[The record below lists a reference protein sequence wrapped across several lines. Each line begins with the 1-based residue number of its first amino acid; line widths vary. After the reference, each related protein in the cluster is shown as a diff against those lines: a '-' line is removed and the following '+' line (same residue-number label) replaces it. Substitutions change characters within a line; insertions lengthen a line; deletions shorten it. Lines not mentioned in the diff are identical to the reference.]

1 MTSGVNPLREPRSLP
16 LAVLICCPK
25 RNHQRH
31 PKPSLLA
38 ELDSQGEAYLD
49 ASKITFL
56 QLAAEYEAKRLVPA
70 EYRNE
75 KKVKGMRDWKDAR
88 RRLKICTVHF
98 GKKRIRTITY
108 ADIEN
113 FRDDLLGRP
122 VVFKNKAGVVTTTRE
137 RSIGDVHR
145 ILARLSGAFTYVIQK
160 EWVVRSPFSKG
171 ENLIVMA
178 QEVARERCLST
189 AEQRRL
195 LEACQNDYRQHLF
208 PLNLTALDSGC
219 RRGELLKLKWCEIDL
234 VRGELRILAMN
245 AKSNKRRTIDLE
257 PLTVAALRRV
267 WERSTQNVDGLVFG
281 IKDNFNRGWESA
293 LKEAEITIP
302 TRFHDLRATSI
313 TYGLLRGR
321 TMEFAMKRSG
331 HADPRTF
338 MRYAE
343 WPKKYARSNASSC
356 ANGSSLRAWPSSP
369 GSRTNRSGWSW
380 SIKINANT
388 KNTTRS
394 PGVWSDFGHS
404 KHCGKSSIMHRIH
417 SYRGRIRGRE

>member
-1 MTSGVNPLREPRSLP
+1 MGRPRKGSVYEKKGRGLVAQLDWIDDAGKPRQRREQVASES
-16 LAVLICCPK
+16 VGWKLIDK
-25 RNHQRH
+25 W
-31 PKPSLLA
+31 KA

-88 RRLKICTVHF
+88 RRLKISIGHF
-98 GKKRIRTITY
+98 GKKRIRSITY

-122 VVFKNKAGVVTTTRE
+122 VIFKNKKGVVTTTRE

-145 ILARLSGAFTYVIQK
+145 ILARLSGAFTYAIQK
-160 EWVVRSPFSKG
+160 EWLVRSPFSKG

-189 AEQRRL
+189 DEQRRL
-195 LEACQNDYRQHLF
+195 LQACQNDYRQHVF
-208 PLNLTALDSGC
+208 PLILTALDSGC
-219 RRGELLKLKWCEIDL
+219 RRGELLKLKWCEVDL
-234 VRGELRILAMN
+234 DRGELRILAMN

-257 PLTVAALRRV
+257 PLTVTELRRT
-267 WERSTQNVDGLVFG
+267 WEQSTQNVDGLVFG
-281 IKDNFNRGWESA
+281 IKNNFNRAWESA
-293 LKEAEITIP
+293 LKAAEITIP
-302 TRFHDLRATSI
+302 TRFHDLRASII
-313 TYGLLRGR
+313 TYGILRGR

-338 MRYAE
+338 MRYVRMAE
-343 WPKKYARSNASSC
+343 EVREKQREQLREWELASSLTEL
-356 ANGSSLRAWPSSP
+356 AGQQSESERLEL
-369 GSRTNRSGWSW
+369 
-380 SIKINANT
+380 IN
-388 KNTTRS
+388 
-394 PGVWSDFGHS
+394 
-404 KHCGKSSIMHRIH
+404 
-417 SYRGRIRGRE
+417 